1 MKWKWNL
8 SLKLTLRGY
17 VENGIY
23 MNASKYSIPCIGIR
37 QRFNSCPINTYNIKT
52 IEKFILINSFGYE
65 CYFGLIKEF
74 VASILQIQSFMW
86 NKGEF
91 YLPSQLPNTDPS
103 WAGIL
108 MWFTAPVLTHYICL
122 CYLPG
127 IIKVFRLVDSVQ
139 QSVIFCCKHLL
150 LLQQCCNLPYV
161 PTEYIYIARRKQMTC
176 TDLIY
181 RNIIA

>member
-37 QRFNSCPINTYNIKT
+37 QRFNSCLIYTCNITT

-74 VASILQIQSFMW
+74 VASVLQIWSFMG

-91 YLPSQLPNTDPS
+91 YLPSQLPNTNPS
-103 WAGIL
+103 WAVIL
-108 MWFTAPVLTHYICL
+108 KKHDLQPLFWHTTSVCVI
-122 CYLPG
+122 YLESSKFSAWL
-127 IIKVFRLVDSVQ
+127 ILSSSLSFSAVNTCFSSSNAATYHMYQ
-139 QSVIFCCKHLL
+139 QS
-150 LLQQCCNLPYV
+150 
-161 PTEYIYIARRKQMTC
+161 IYT
-176 TDLIY
+176 
-181 RNIIA
+181 

>member
-1 MKWKWNL
+1 MAYAWMQANTVYPALGKDLIHVQYIHVTLKPKRNL
-8 SLKLTLRGY
+8 FWLILLGMSAILVSLKNLLHQYFKFEVLCGAR
-17 VENGIY
+17 EN
-23 MNASKYSIPCIGIR
+23 
-37 QRFNSCPINTYNIKT
+37 
-52 IEKFILINSFGYE
+52 
-65 CYFGLIKEF
+65 
-74 VASILQIQSFMW
+74 VH
-86 NKGEF
+86 
-91 YLPSQLPNTDPS
+91 LPSQLPNTNPS
-103 WAGIL
+103 WAVIL
-108 MWFTAPVLTHYICL
+108 TWFTAPVLTHYICL

-161 PTEYIYIARRKQMTC
+161 PTEYIYIARRKHTTC